1 MASAFTQEGRF
12 ASGGGGVVGVGVG
25 VGVGD
30 WATGTPFPELPPPPL
45 HVQIAK
51 AISEASRKFLIG
63 R

>member
-1 MASAFTQEGRF
+1 
-12 ASGGGGVVGVGVG
+12 VGVG